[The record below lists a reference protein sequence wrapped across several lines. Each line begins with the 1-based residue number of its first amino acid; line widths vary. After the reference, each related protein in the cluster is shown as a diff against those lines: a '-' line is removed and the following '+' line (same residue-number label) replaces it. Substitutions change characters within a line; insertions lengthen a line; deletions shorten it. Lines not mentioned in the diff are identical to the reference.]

1 MHDTRAFD
9 LAVYDA
15 VVFDLDGTLWI
26 SGHSIPGAA
35 AFVERCRRSGATVS
49 VATNI
54 SISTAAGVRQRLVE
68 EGLLHQHESV
78 MTSSLALAAS
88 LKAAGVRR
96 AAVLGGSGLHHEIAA
111 LGIVVHD
118 VGEIDRDVW
127 RTPRPDAAIA
137 LGGWPDARLRDI
149 ETVGMLAA
157 AGLPLYVTS
166 LEPGFPNATGYQAGA
181 GMMIAAARA
190 LHGFEVIVCGKPS
203 ASYAAAVIG
212 SLPPGVRVLMVGDS
226 LLADVVL
233 AAQMGADSLLLVG
246 DRTFETASGGN
257 LPTFVASSLL
267 SEPAALAESALG
279 R

>member
-1 MHDTRAFD
+1 MHHTRSFD
-9 LAVYDA
+9 LANYDT

-26 SGHSIPGAA
+26 SGHAMPGAA
-35 AFVERCRRSGATVS
+35 AFVERCRSSGATVS

-54 SISTAAGVRQRLVE
+54 SISTAADIRWGLVV

-111 LGIVVHD
+111 LGIVVYD
-118 VGEIDRDVW
+118 IGEIDRDEW
-127 RTPRPDAAIA
+127 RTPRPDSAVA

-157 AGLPLYVTS
+157 SGLPLYVTS

-190 LHGFEVIVCGKPS
+190 LHRFDVIVCGKPS
-203 ASYAAAVIG
+203 ASYAAAVTA
-212 SLPPGVRVLMVGDS
+212 SLAAHARILMVGDS
-226 LLADVVL
+226 QLADVGL
-233 AAQMGADSLLLVG
+233 AAQMGADSVLLTG
-246 DRTFETASGGN
+246 DRRFEPAPGAV
-257 LPTFVASSLL
+257 LPTFVSTSLL
-267 SEPAALAESALG
+267 SEPDALSESALG
-279 R
+279 S